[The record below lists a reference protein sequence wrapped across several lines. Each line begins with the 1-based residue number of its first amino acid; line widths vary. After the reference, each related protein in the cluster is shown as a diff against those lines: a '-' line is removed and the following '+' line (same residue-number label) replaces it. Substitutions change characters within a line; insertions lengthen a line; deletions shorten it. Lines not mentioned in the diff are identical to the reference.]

1 MPKVKPKLTEIQ
13 IKNAKPKEAPY
24 IHLLTPEKSV
34 IELDCAGKLEGKSVK
49 VDKDMVA
56 RVSFNK
62 ASGYTTIE
70 LKEDKGCQLFSE
82 SKRLIG
88 GLPCGSEIAVKGSA
102 KEVRKKLGLPKLPF
116 KS

>member
-1 MPKVKPKLTEIQ
+1 M
-13 IKNAKPKEAPY
+13 
-24 IHLLTPEKSV
+24 
-34 IELDCAGKLEGKSVK
+34 IELDCTGKLEGKSVK

-56 RVSFNK
+56 RMSFNK